1 MARNKFDVDE
11 NLETPFNI
19 QHLKRSFVYIK
30 KHLKLLI
37 LALVASII
45 GSLAS
50 LCGPLLTQ
58 DALNNAV
65 PQKDIPHL
73 IWCGVLLTVT
83 IVISIV
89 MVWVRSRIAT
99 KVGQEIVFD
108 MRTDLFAH
116 LQELPFSYYDD
127 RPHGKILVRVV
138 QYINNVS
145 NMLSNGL
152 LNFIMEFINLIFIAI
167 FMLIANV
174 KLGLVILAGLPVLL
188 LIVWLIMPAER
199 RAWQR
204 FSNKNS
210 NMNAYI
216 HESINGAKVTQ
227 AFAREKE
234 NAGIFHKLLEACR
247 TTFLK
252 GVVCSNWVWFSVDNI
267 SQIVTAFVYVAGV
280 FWIQPIV
287 EFGTLIAMGNY
298 ASRFWQPI
306 LNIADIYNEMINTL
320 AYLERIFET
329 MDEPVKIKDAEDAYE
344 LPPIKGEVEFQDVVF
359 EYEPGHPI
367 LKGMNFKVRPGES
380 VALVG
385 PTGAG
390 KTTVINLI
398 SRFYDIASGHVL
410 IDGHEVNRVTLH
422 SLRSQMGIMMQDS
435 FIFSG
440 DIRENIRYGK
450 LDATQEE
457 IERAAKTV
465 RADEFIHS
473 MERGYDTPVNERG
486 SRLSQGQKQ
495 LISFAR
501 TLISDPKILI
511 LDEATSSIDTKT
523 ERLMQEG
530 INQMLKGRTSF
541 IIAHRLSTIKNC
553 DRIMY
558 IDDGRIV
565 ESGSHEELMERKGE
579 YYKLYTAQ
587 LQEMSLPA

>member
-30 KHLKLLI
+30 KHMKLLV
-37 LALVASII
+37 LALLSSII

-65 PQKDIPHL
+65 PAGDIPHL
-73 IWCGVLLTVT
+73 IWCSVLLTVT
-83 IVISIV
+83 IVLSIV
-89 MVWVRSRIAT
+89 MMWVRSRIAT
-99 KVGQEIVFD
+99 RVGQEIVFD

-152 LNFIMEFINLIFIAI
+152 LNFIMEFINLIFIAV

-174 KLGLVILAGLPVLL
+174 KLGLVIIAGLPVLVL
-188 LIVWLIMPAER
+188 VVWLIMPAER

-210 NMNAYI
+210 NLNAYI

-227 AFAREKE
+227 AFAREEE
-234 NAGIFHKLLEACR
+234 NASIFHKLLEACR

-252 GVVCSNWVWFSVDNI
+252 GVICSNWVWFSVDNI

-298 ASRFWQPI
+298 AWRFWQPI
-306 LNIADIYNEMINTL
+306 MNIADLYNDMINTV

-329 MDEPVKIKDAEDAYE
+329 MDEPVSIKNAEDAYE
-344 LPPIKGEVEFQDVVF
+344 LPPIKGEVEFKDVVF
-359 EYEPGHPI
+359 EYEPGRPI
-367 LKGMNFKVRPGES
+367 LKNMSFKVTPGES

-390 KTTVINLI
+390 KSTVINLI
-398 SRFYDIASGHVL
+398 SRFYDIASGQVL
-410 IDGHEVNRVTLH
+410 LDGHEVGKVTLN

-440 DIRENIRYGK
+440 NIKENIRYGK
-450 LDATQEE
+450 LDATDEE
-457 IERAAKTV
+457 IVQAAKTV
-465 RADEFIHS
+465 RADEFIRL
-473 MERGYDTPVNERG
+473 MENGYDTEVNERG

-587 LQEMSLPA
+587 ILEMSIPA